1 MLESTKIKAL
11 VSLLDDPNP
20 TVWETALNELSN
32 IEFAQLDELYAY
44 LDNGTESSEQHERL
58 ENCIESVRYQHLGKL
73 LLEWKLSGG
82 RNLVYAMALISQ
94 FRYPEITEQYIHEKL
109 ETLRLDAWLEF
120 HYDLTSFEKV
130 RILNYILFQ
139 LHGFRGD
146 EDNFLHHDNSFIHK
160 VLENKK
166 GNPISLSIVYMLVA
180 QRLNVPVYGINLPR
194 HFIMAYVEDDETDT
208 IENFN
213 DQQHISHIANG
224 EIKFYINAY
233 NGGGVFNLEQLKGIL
248 KEMQLE
254 EKPEYIQP
262 CTNSDI
268 VLRVLMNLYNSY
280 KHQNKRE
287 AEWVDKVI
295 SIFMN
300 GDKAPML

>member
-11 VSLLDDPNP
+11 VSLLDDPDQ

-32 IEFAQLDELYAY
+32 VEITQLDELYTY
-44 LDNGTESSEQHERL
+44 LENGLESSEQHERL
-58 ENCIESVRYQHLGKL
+58 EDCIGLIRYQHLGKL
-73 LLEWKLSGG
+73 LLDWKLNGG

-94 FRYPEITEQYIHEKL
+94 FKYPEVTEQAIHEKL

-146 EDNFLHHDNSFIHK
+146 EDNFLHHDNSFIDK

-213 DQQHISHIANG
+213 DQQHISHIAHG

-233 NGGGVFNLEQLKGIL
+233 NGGGVFNLDQLKSIL
-248 KEMQLE
+248 KDMQLE

-262 CTNSDI
+262 CTNADI
-268 VLRVLMNLYNSY
+268 VLRVLMNLYNSF
-280 KHQNKRE
+280 KHQGKKE
-287 AEWVDKVI
+287 SEWIDRVI
-295 SIFMN
+295 QLYMN
-300 GDKAPML
+300 GEEAPML